1 MNKYRRIEVSA
12 FRRRVTI
19 ISGAWPR
26 NAFEVPGQTDDE
38 VSLDDSEAS
47 EPVEGDSPEGQLI
60 LLEAVR
66 CLERRLSPETR
77 ATNRNSSPVA
87 DAEAEESTLTLGKD
101 YDHEKNHFFREQEG

>member
-1 MNKYRRIEVSA
+1 MKKYKRIEVNA

-26 NAFEVPGQTDDE
+26 NAFEVPGQTEAE
-38 VSLDDSEAS
+38 VSLDVSEAS
-47 EPVEGDSPEGQLI
+47 EPVEADSPEGQLI

-77 ATNRNSSPVA
+77 ATNRNSSPMA
-87 DAEAEESTLTLGKD
+87 DAAAEESTLTLRED
-101 YDHEKNHFFREQEG
+101 YDHEKNNLVREQEG